1 MTNWLEDHLNA
12 EKQQQQQESTLF
24 NGESDASKQHQQT
37 WPAITLEGV
46 LRWEHHYR
54 PCAAGEIKAGF
65 VKKSLVVGVCCLL
78 NQTAQWYTRKILS
91 VFWPHE
97 TKQINRKKTRNRIK
111 HGEAMI
117 AQLMITLLS
126 NRIEEECGSAWKVL
140 SSWIKYNSLVE
151 NMMSEVL
158 NHLFSRYVIATCP
171 QRSQVL
177 WRRLLSVW
185 SSQWLTEHAC
195 VRTMRSPQNS
205 VSPLQT
211 SRGKCWAHYIHDFSP
226 PGKTTSNQPI
236 YPTHTQIIQ

>member
-1 MTNWLEDHLNA
+1 M
-12 EKQQQQQESTLF
+12 
-24 NGESDASKQHQQT
+24 
-37 WPAITLEGV
+37 
-46 LRWEHHYR
+46 
-54 PCAAGEIKAGF
+54 
-65 VKKSLVVGVCCLL
+65 GVCCLL
-78 NQTAQWYTRKILS
+78 NQTVQWYTRKILS

-211 SRGKCWAHYIHDFSP
+211 SRGKCRAHYIHDFSP

-236 YPTHTQIIQ
+236 YPTHTHKSFSKSFWQKQNTKSMIQDKTSEKPSERSILFHLIQFRVFMVDRNFLTQPVMFPTVMDFRLSLCFDFG